1 MELLETQ
8 DPEKKR
14 LIESSDRHK
23 RAMEKELGDLT
34 MKTDK
39 VIKNALIVGGSLALT
54 FLVISAISQGRKKK
68 KRKLAK
74 AASAATTSVGGEP
87 VAPAPEEEEED
98 DEPSV
103 LNKVGTQLLNQAS
116 LILLDLARQKLNEY
130 LIARKKTDEH
140 S

>member
-14 LIESSDRHK
+14 LIETSDRHK

-34 MKTDK
+34 TKTDK
-39 VIKNALIVGGSLALT
+39 MLKNALIIGGSLALT
-54 FLVISAISQGRKKK
+54 FLLISAISKGRKKK
-68 KRKLAK
+68 KRKLAQAAA
-74 AASAATTSVGGEP
+74 AASGEP
-87 VAPAPEEEEED
+87 IAPTPEEDDD

-103 LNKVGTQLLNQAS
+103 LSKVGTQLLNQAS
-116 LILLDLARQKLNEY
+116 VILLDLARQKLNEY
-130 LIARKKTDEH
+130 LASRKTTDEH